1 MKKIA
6 LTAAAA
12 LLVSAGAAL
21 AASDHYGSD
30 GVNQPAVSSVDSAHT
45 ASIRSTAA
53 QDNGNHVQKPVTEG
67 APRLGGNS

>member
-12 LLVSAGAAL
+12 LLVSAGAAF
-21 AASDHYGSD
+21 AESDHYGSD
-30 GVNQPAVSSVDSAHT
+30 GVNQPAVTSVDSSYT
-45 ASIRSTAA
+45 SSIHSTSAA
-53 QDNGNHVQKPVTEG
+53 QNNDHVRKPVTDG

>member
-12 LLVSAGAAL
+12 LLVSAGAAF
-21 AASDHYGSD
+21 AAGSDHFGSD
-30 GVNQPAVSSVDSAHT
+30 GADQSAVNVDSSYT
-45 ASIRSTAA
+45 ASIGPAA
-53 QDNGNHVQKPVTEG
+53 TQDNGHVHKPVTDG